1 MPSSSLR
8 LKILAIAVLAGLTAC
23 TTAPPRPTYPD
34 IRFTNE
40 APIRLAV
47 SAIDVRNEYKP
58 TFQSPHVEHLFPVPP
73 AQAAENW
80 AHDRLQAGGA
90 SGGAARA
97 RFTIQDASVIET
109 ELQKKSEGIS
119 GAFKKEATERYDAT
133 LRATLEILDARG
145 FALRTVTVKA
155 VRSQSVIEGIT
166 PNERDQTWYD
176 MTKALMTDF
185 DQQMSAEISA
195 NLGGYFQ

>member
-1 MPSSSLR
+1 MPSSPLR
-8 LKILAIAVLAGLTAC
+8 LKLLAIALLAGLAAC
-23 TTAPPRPTYPD
+23 DTAPPRPTYPD
-34 IRFTNE
+34 IHFTNE

-47 SAIDVRNEYKP
+47 SVIDVRNDYKP
-58 TFQSPHVEHLFPVPP
+58 TFRSPHVEHLFPVPP

-80 AHDRLQAGGA
+80 AHDRLRAGG
-90 SGGAARA
+90 GAVSA

-109 ELQKKSEGIS
+109 PLPKKEGIS

-133 LRATLEILDARG
+133 LRATLDIVDARG
-145 FALRTVTVKA
+145 FALRTVSAKVA
-155 VRSQSVIEGIT
+155 RSQSVLEGIT

-176 MTKALMTDF
+176 MTKALMADF
-185 DQQMSAEISA
+185 DQQMSAEISG

>member
-8 LKILAIAVLAGLTAC
+8 LNILAMALLTGLAAC
-23 TTAPPRPTYPD
+23 DTAPPRPTYPD
-34 IRFTNE
+34 IRFTGA

-47 SAIDVRNEYKP
+47 NAVDVGGEYKP
-58 TFQSPHVEHLFPVPP
+58 TFRPPHVEHLFPVPP

-80 AHDRLQAGGA
+80 AHDRLQAGGG
-90 SGGAARA
+90 SARA

-109 ELQKKSEGIS
+109 ELPKKSEGIS

-133 LRATLEILDARG
+133 LRAKLDILDARG
-145 FALRTVTVKA
+145 LPLRTVTVKV
-155 VRSQSVIEGIT
+155 VRSQSVLEGIT

-176 MTKALMTDF
+176 MTKAIMADF

>member
-8 LKILAIAVLAGLTAC
+8 LKIVAIAVLAGLAAC
-23 TTAPPRPTYPD
+23 DTAPPRPTYPD
-34 IRFTNE
+34 IHFTNE
-40 APIRLAV
+40 TPIRLAV
-47 SAIDVRNEYKP
+47 SVVDVRNDYKP

-80 AHDRLQAGGA
+80 AHDRLQAGG
-90 SGGAARA
+90 GAAVSA
-97 RFTIQDASVIET
+97 RFTIQEASVIET
-109 ELQKKSEGIS
+109 QLPKKSEGIS

-133 LRATLEILDARG
+133 LRAMLEIVDARG
-145 FALRTVTVKA
+145 FALRTVTTKV
-155 VRSQSVIEGIT
+155 VRSQSVLEGIT

-176 MTKALMTDF
+176 MTKALMADF

>member
-8 LKILAIAVLAGLTAC
+8 LKIVAISLLAGLAAC
-23 TTAPPRPTYPD
+23 DTSPPRPTYPD
-34 IRFTNE
+34 IRFISE

-47 SAIDVRNEYKP
+47 STIDVRSEYKP

-80 AHDRLQAGGA
+80 ARDRLKAGG
-90 SGGAARA
+90 SGAVSA

-109 ELQKKSEGIS
+109 ELKKKSEGIS
-119 GAFKKEATERYDAT
+119 GAFKKEPTERYDAT
-133 LRATLEILDARG
+133 LRAALEIVDAHG
-145 FALRTVTVKA
+145 LALRTVTVKV
-155 VRSQSVIEGIT
+155 VRSQSVLEGIT

-176 MTKALMTDF
+176 MTKALMADF

>member
-8 LKILAIAVLAGLTAC
+8 LNILAMALLTGLAAC
-23 TTAPPRPTYPD
+23 DTAPPRPTYPD
-34 IRFTNE
+34 IRFTGA

-47 SAIDVRNEYKP
+47 NAVDVGSEYKP
-58 TFQSPHVEHLFPVPP
+58 TFRPPHVEHLFPVPP

-80 AHDRLQAGGA
+80 AHDRLQAGGG
-90 SGGAARA
+90 SARA

-109 ELQKKSEGIS
+109 ELPKKSEGIS
-119 GAFKKEATERYDAT
+119 GAFKKEAAERYDAT
-133 LRATLEILDARG
+133 LRAKLDILDARG
-145 FALRTVTVKA
+145 LPLRTVTVKV
-155 VRSQSVIEGIT
+155 VRSQSVLEGIT

-176 MTKALMTDF
+176 MTKAIMADF

>member
-8 LKILAIAVLAGLTAC
+8 LKILAIAVLAAVAAC
-23 TTAPPRPTYPD
+23 NTAPPRPTYPD
-34 IRFTNE
+34 IRFTTQP
-40 APIRLAV
+40 PIRLAV
-47 SAIDVRNEYKP
+47 SSVDVRSEYKP

-80 AHDRLQAGGA
+80 AHDRLQAGG
-90 SGGAARA
+90 GGARA

-109 ELQKKSEGIS
+109 ELKKKTEGIT
-119 GAFKKEATERYDAT
+119 GAFKKEPTERYDAT
-133 LRATLEILDARG
+133 LRGMLEIVDERG
-145 FALRTVTVKA
+145 FALRTVTVKV

-176 MTKALMTDF
+176 MTKALMGDF

-195 NLGGYFQ
+195 NLGGYFK

>member
-8 LKILAIAVLAGLTAC
+8 LKFVAVALLAGLAAC
-23 TTAPPRPTYPD
+23 NTAPPRPTYPD
-34 IRFTNE
+34 IRFSAE
-40 APIRLAV
+40 PPIRLAIGAAV
-47 SAIDVRNEYKP
+47 EVRNEYKP
-58 TFQSPHVEHLFPVPP
+58 TFQTPHVEHLFPVPL

-80 AHDRLQAGGA
+80 AHDRLAAG
-90 SGGAARA
+90 GGAARA

-109 ELQKKSEGIS
+109 ELPKKSEGIT

-133 LRATLEILDARG
+133 LRATLQIVDERG
-145 FALRTVTVKA
+145 LALRTVTVKA

-176 MTKALMTDF
+176 MTKALMADF

>member
-1 MPSSSLR
+1 MPSSSLHP
-8 LKILAIAVLAGLTAC
+8 KIVAIALLAGLAAC
-23 TTAPPRPTYPD
+23 NTAPPRPTYPD
-34 IRFTNE
+34 IRFTSE

-47 SAIDVRNEYKP
+47 GAVDLRNEYKP
-58 TFQSPHVEHLFPVPP
+58 TFQSPHVEHLFPVSP
-73 AQAAENW
+73 AQAVENW
-80 AHDRLQAGGA
+80 AHDRLQAGG
-90 SGGAARA
+90 GAMHA

-109 ELQKKSEGIS
+109 QLKKKSEGIS

-133 LRATLEILDARG
+133 LRATLEIVDARG
-145 FALRTVTVKA
+145 FAVRTVTVKA

-176 MTKALMTDF
+176 MTKALMADF
-185 DQQMSAEISA
+185 DQQMSAEISG

>member
-8 LKILAIAVLAGLTAC
+8 LKIVAIAVLAGLAAC
-23 TTAPPRPTYPD
+23 NTAPPRPTYPD

-40 APIRLAV
+40 PPIRLAV
-47 SAIDVRNEYKP
+47 SAVDLRNEYKP
-58 TFQSPHVEHLFPVPP
+58 TFQSPHVEHLFPVPL

-80 AHDRLQAGGA
+80 AHDRLQAGG
-90 SGGAARA
+90 GAARA
-97 RFTIQDASVIET
+97 RYTIQDASVIET
-109 ELQKKSEGIS
+109 ELKKKSEGIS
-119 GAFKKEATERYDAT
+119 GAFKKEPTERYDAT
-133 LRATLEILDARG
+133 LRATLEIVDGRG
-145 FALRTVTVKA
+145 FALRTVTVKV

-176 MTKALMTDF
+176 MTKALMADF

>member
-1 MPSSSLR
+1 MPPSSLR
-8 LKILAIAVLAGLTAC
+8 PKLVAIALLAGLAAC
-23 TTAPPRPTYPD
+23 NTAPPRPTYPD
-34 IRFTNE
+34 IRFTN
-40 APIRLAV
+40 APPIRLAV
-47 SAIDVRNEYKP
+47 SAVDLGSEYKP

-73 AQAAENW
+73 AQAADNW
-80 AHDRLQAGGA
+80 ARDRLQAG
-90 SGGAARA
+90 GGAARA

-109 ELQKKSEGIS
+109 ALPKKSEGIS

-133 LRATLEILDARG
+133 LRAKLEILDARG
-145 FALRTVTVKA
+145 FALRTVTVRV

-176 MTKALMTDF
+176 MTKALMVDF
-185 DQQMSAEISA
+185 DQQMGTEISA

>member
-8 LKILAIAVLAGLTAC
+8 LKIVAMALLIGLAAC
-23 TTAPPRPTYPD
+23 DTAPPRPTYPD
-34 IRFTNE
+34 IRFTG
-40 APIRLAV
+40 APPIRLAV
-47 SAIDVRNEYKP
+47 SAVDVGSEYKP
-58 TFQSPHVEHLFPVPP
+58 TFRPPHVEHLFPVPP

-80 AHDRLQAGGA
+80 AHDRLQ
-90 SGGAARA
+90 SGGGSARA

-109 ELQKKSEGIS
+109 ELPKKSEGIS

-133 LRATLEILDARG
+133 LRATLAILDARG
-145 FALRTVTVKA
+145 LPLRTVTVKA
-155 VRSQSVIEGIT
+155 MRSQSVIEGIT

>member
-8 LKILAIAVLAGLTAC
+8 LKIAAIVLLAGLAAC
-23 TTAPPRPTYPD
+23 DTAPPRPTYPD
-34 IRFTNE
+34 IHFTSE
-40 APIRLAV
+40 TPIRLAV
-47 SAIDVRNEYKP
+47 SAIDVRNDYKP
-58 TFQSPHVEHLFPVPP
+58 TFRSPHVEHLFPVPP

-80 AHDRLQAGGA
+80 AHDRLQAAGGGA
-90 SGGAARA
+90 VSA

-109 ELQKKSEGIS
+109 PLPKKSEGIS

-133 LRATLEILDARG
+133 LRATLEIVDARG
-145 FALRTVTVKA
+145 FALRTVSAKVA
-155 VRSQSVIEGIT
+155 RSQSVLEGIT

-176 MTKALMTDF
+176 MTKALMADF
-185 DQQMSAEISA
+185 DQQMSAEISG